1 VTFYVCAKGT
11 GPCSSGGSLVGS
23 PVPLLEGANDESLA
37 TSEGFTPSEGAGT
50 YCLRAEYSGDANYYA
65 ASDNSADEC
74 FTVAAAPPTC
84 TTAMGHGVYK
94 KVGEQG
100 RLKLEDNLSTE
111 LTAPQRLI
119 VKYESGAVHFRL
131 IKLEKATCK
140 GAAGER
146 DFEGEGAAAKNKVA
160 GYTLKFSLYEKSGG
174 FFFESKLMKGAK
186 EVEASGG
193 PLKKSTE
200 KIS

>member
-23 PVPLLEGANDESLA
+23 PVPLLEGANDDSMA

-50 YCLRAEYSGDANYYA
+50 YCLRAEYSGDANYNA
-65 ASDNSADEC
+65 ASDASADEC
-74 FTVAAAPPTC
+74 FTVAAAPPQC
-84 TTAMGHGVYK
+84 TTAIGHGVYK
-94 KVGEQG
+94 KVGEPG
-100 RLKLEDNLSTE
+100 RLKLKDSLSTE
-111 LTAPQRLI
+111 LAAPQTLN
-119 VKYESGAVHFRL
+119 VKYESGKVHFRL
-131 IKLEKATCK
+131 LKLETATCT
-140 GAAGER
+140 GEPGER
-146 DFEGEGAAAKNKVA
+146 DFHGEGSAVKNKVA
-160 GYTLKFSLYEKSGG
+160 GYTLSFSIYEKSGG